1 MSVCS
6 PWNKPF
12 ICFQYLESVCTN
24 HKTWVSRM
32 FLSPLRMRHSHTHKQ
47 HAATIFFQ
55 CCVAFK
61 AALIAELVLR
71 PDTLEVHA
79 EEKVK
84 DRREH
89 FTPGGCWTLQTCLN
103 SPVMLFSTIRSFPT
117 DIPAWLE
124 GSSTV
129 FLSFLFTSPPLMCLV
144 SHFWHSCLFRS
155 LELTCRASPGHKPG
169 TLALSSSCVSES
181 AMAWLSVYCQCG

>member
-1 MSVCS
+1 M
-6 PWNKPF
+6 F
-12 ICFQYLESVCTN
+12 ICFQYLVSVCIN
-24 HKTWVSRM
+24 HKKPGFPGCFFYLPGKRGIYIHTR
-32 FLSPLRMRHSHTHKQ
+32 RHN
-47 HAATIFFQ
+47 FFFFFYHS
-55 CCVAFK
+55 VAFQSCSNSWTCTQTWHF
-61 AALIAELVLR
+61 R
-71 PDTLEVHA
+71 SSRGG
-79 EEKVK
+79 KVK

-117 DIPAWLE
+117 DIPTWLQ

-144 SHFWHSCLFRS
+144 SHFWHFCLFRS
-155 LELTCRASPGHKPG
+155 LELTCRASPGRKPSA
-169 TLALSSSCVSES
+169 LALRSSCVSES